1 MALLTRD
8 EILGAAVE
16 VLDQGPE
23 ALTMRSLADRLGV
36 TGAALYYWFPAKA
49 VLLDAIAEY
58 VAALIVA
65 TEHRGEPWEERIR
78 SLALGIKE
86 AAEQH
91 PRTFNWV
98 FTNYA
103 MQPPLARIDEA
114 MLDVLL
120 SAGFDPRD
128 AVLAKGAILRLVV
141 GDLGLAPMP
150 THIDPILV
158 DEEAYP
164 RAHEV
169 AAESAHVAQRE
180 FLEYGLDRF
189 IAGLNPLRRPRQRA
203 GARSRRL

>member
-1 MALLTRD
+1 VAQLTRK

-16 VLDQGPE
+16 LLDQGPE

-49 VLLDAIAEY
+49 VLLDAIAEH

-65 TEHRGEPWEERIR
+65 TEHRGGPWEERIR
-78 SLALGIKE
+78 SLALGVRD

-150 THIDPILV
+150 SDIDPTTV
-158 DEEAYP
+158 DAESYP
-164 RAHEV
+164 RAHQV
-169 AAESAHVAQRE
+169 AAESAQLARRD
-180 FLEYGLDRF
+180 FLEYGLDRV
-189 IAGLNPLRRPRQRA
+189 IAGLAPLRRRRQRA
-203 GARSRRL
+203 PARSRRP